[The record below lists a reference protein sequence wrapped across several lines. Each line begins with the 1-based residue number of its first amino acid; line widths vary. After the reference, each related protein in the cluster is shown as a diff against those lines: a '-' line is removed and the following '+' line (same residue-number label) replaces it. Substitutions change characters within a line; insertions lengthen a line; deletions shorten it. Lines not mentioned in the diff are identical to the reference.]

1 MEIILT
7 EKANLDLLFFK
18 KANNQMVLKKIRQ
31 LFEAM
36 LLNPSF
42 GIGKPEK
49 LKHDL
54 SGKWSRRINFE
65 HRLVYEIDENHNLII
80 VHSLKGHY

>member
-1 MEIILT
+1 
-7 EKANLDLLFFK
+7 
-18 KANNQMVLKKIRQ
+18 
-31 LFEAM
+31 M

-54 SGKWSRRINFE
+54 SGKWSRRINTE
-65 HRLVYEIDENHNLII
+65 HRLVYEIDEVQNLII
-80 VHSLKGHY
+80 VHSLRGHY